1 MRKAPRKA
9 GLFSYRF
16 HLRVIYRPAPEPG
29 PVGANVDPLGEPLG
43 ASVLPDGF
51 MVVFGPLIR
60 PGVVD
65 PVALPVVPPV
75 VFPFMDEP
83 LLAAEPPVVEPPPA
97 VPPLLCASANV
108 LVSTSAPAN
117 AIVVILMVVSFV
129 RGGDKPKE
137 PAYVPPP
144 PPQLSARR
152 DAPKPAAGQ
161 YGHAHAGQLRRH
173 KSHDA

>member
-1 MRKAPRKA
+1 MRKAPHKA
-9 GLFSYRF
+9 GLFSHHF
-16 HLRVIYRPAPEPG
+16 HLRVIYLPTPEPG

-51 MVVFGPLIR
+51 MVVLGPLIR

-83 LLAAEPPVVEPPPA
+83 VVVLLAAEPPVVEPPPA

-108 LVSTSAPAN
+108 LVSASAPAN
-117 AIVVILMVVSFV
+117 AIVVSLMVVSFV
-129 RGGDKPKE
+129 GGRGKPKE

-144 PPQLSARR
+144 PLN
-152 DAPKPAAGQ
+152 
-161 YGHAHAGQLRRH
+161 
-173 KSHDA
+173 

>member
-1 MRKAPRKA
+1 MRKTPREA
-9 GLFSYRF
+9 GLFSHYFR
-16 HLRVIYRPAPEPG
+16 LRVIYLPTPEPG

-51 MVVFGPLIR
+51 MVVLGPLIR

-108 LVSTSAPAN
+108 LESTSAPAN
-117 AIVVILMVVSFV
+117 AIVVSLMVVSFV
-129 RGGDKPKE
+129 RGEDKPKE

-152 DAPKPAAGQ
+152 DTPKPAADQ
-161 YGHAHAGQLRRH
+161 YGHAHAGQLRSH